1 MHFRIT
7 SDANESSGVGEV
19 VGDISGPTRWHFEPK
34 DYGPGVSGIGVVLMC
49 RDPYL
54 KFKRRIRFVKKDKK
68 TPYFDKTLYMDIM
81 LDFPQMLELSHEQR
95 KAVIIERLCNEIPT
109 ILRKY
114 AFKEF
119 DEPRFVDDLKNW
131 LLKGGIEA
139 GLPEYNRLVE
149 EARAEAERLM
159 AEVRKTNPKARGI
172 PIGMKMPRFPG
183 EDPQREWPVN
193 PSLSPRAPRKRKG

>member
-1 MHFRIT
+1 MELFIT
-7 SDANESSGVGEV
+7 SDANEGSGVGKV
-19 VGDISGPTRWHFEPK
+19 VGEISGPTRKHFER
-34 DYGPGVSGIGVVLMC
+34 DYGPGVNGICVCLMC

-54 KFKRRIRFVKKDKK
+54 KFKRRLRFSKKDKV
-68 TPYFDKTLYMDIM
+68 LYMDIM
-81 LDFPQMLELSHEQR
+81 LDFPQMRELSHEQR
-95 KAVIIERLCNEIPT
+95 KAIILQRLGDEIPT

-139 GLPEYNRLVE
+139 GRPEYNRLVE
-149 EARAEAERLM
+149 EARAEAERLL
-159 AEVRKTNPKARGI
+159 AEVRKTDPKARGI

-183 EDPQREWPVN
+183 EDPQRDWPVN
-193 PSLSPRAPRKRKG
+193 PSLTPRAP